1 MTAEPI
7 WRTNPEQTPRPQ
19 IYAFTEFA
27 NKRTGQGMAS
37 YDDLW
42 RWSVNDLDGFWGA
55 VWDFFDII
63 SDEPYTE
70 VLADRSM
77 PGAEWFPGTHVNYAE
92 HALRA
97 ALDER
102 LVDEPAIIT
111 VTEGGDSIEVTWRE
125 LRRQVG
131 SVAAWMRERGV
142 EQGDRVVGYLP
153 NTHHAL
159 VAFLA
164 SASIGAIWSAC
175 AQDYAAE
182 GAAAKLGQLEPTAL
196 FAADGY
202 FWNGQTFDRRD
213 QVADLAAL
221 IPSLRAVVRI
231 DNLGAEPLDEQDP
244 IAELVAWDDIASG
257 DTPPEF
263 VRVDF
268 DTPLWVLYSSGTTG
282 IPKGIVHSHGGVVI
296 DHLRLL
302 GLQLDLRPGD
312 RFFWYTNTNWMMWN
326 LVASALLAGA
336 TTVCFDG
343 SPLYPGPRRLWEI
356 AADTHANVLGVSP
369 GIFLSGMKAG
379 LKPGEELDLSA
390 LRTIGATGAPVPA
403 QCFPWVRDA
412 VGERV
417 QLASTSGGTDVVSG
431 FAGSAPNLEVWS
443 GELSAPILG
452 VALQSWDNDGEPL
465 IDEVGEMVITEPM
478 PSMPVKFWNDPDAQ
492 RYRDT
497 YFSMFRGVWRH
508 GDWIT
513 ITDHGSVIISGR
525 SDATLNRHGVRLG
538 SADIYDVVDGIAEVA
553 ESLVIGAEQP
563 NGGYWMPLFVVL
575 AEGVEL
581 DDQLRKR
588 IKDELRTKASP
599 RHVPDDIIDVP
610 AIPHTRTGKKLE
622 VPVKRLIQG
631 HPLERV
637 ANPDAVDAF
646 EALTYFTRFAVE
658 EGSADQKG
666 SAD

>member
-7 WRTNPEQTPRPQ
+7 WRPNPDQTPRPQ
-19 IYAFTEFA
+19 IHAFTEFA
-27 NKRTGQGMAS
+27 NQRTGRDMVS

-42 RWSVNDLDGFWGA
+42 RWSVSDLDGFWGA
-55 VWDFFDII
+55 VWDFFDVIA
-63 SDEPYTE
+63 DEPYTK
-70 VLADRSM
+70 VLANRSM
-77 PGAEWFPGTHVNYAE
+77 PGAEWFPGTRVNYAE

-111 VTEGGDSIEVTWRE
+111 VTEGGNRFEVTWRE

-131 SVAAWMRERGV
+131 SVAAWMREHGV
-142 EQGDRVVGYLP
+142 QQGDRVVGYLP
-153 NTHHAL
+153 NTHHTL

-175 AQDYAAE
+175 AQDYAAA
-182 GAAAKLGQLEPTAL
+182 GAATKLGQLEPSVL

-202 FWNGQTFDRRD
+202 SWNGQNFDRRD
-213 QVADLAAL
+213 QVAELAAR
-221 IPSLRAVVRI
+221 IPSLRTVVAI
-231 DNLGAEPLDEQDP
+231 DNIGAGPLDDDNR
-244 IAELVAWDDIASG
+244 IADLVAWDDITGG

-302 GLQLDLRPGD
+302 GLHLDLRPGD

-356 AADTHANVLGVSP
+356 AAETEANVLGVSP
-369 GIFLSGMKAG
+369 GIFLAGMKAG
-379 LKPGEELDLSA
+379 LKPGEELDLSP

-403 QCFPWVRDA
+403 HCFPWVRDA

-431 FAGSAPNLEVWS
+431 FAGSAPNLEVWA
-443 GELSAPILG
+443 GELSGPVLG
-452 VALQSWDNDGEPL
+452 VALQSWDDDGEPL
-465 IDEVGEMVITEPM
+465 IGQVGEMVITEPM
-478 PSMPVKFWNDPDAQ
+478 PSMPVKFWNDPDGQ
-492 RYRDT
+492 RYRGT
-497 YFSMFRGVWRH
+497 YFSMFPGVWRH

-538 SADIYDVVDGIAEVA
+538 SADIYDIVDDIAEVA

-563 NGGYWMPLFVVL
+563 DGGYWMPLFVVL
-575 AEGVEL
+575 ADGVSL
-581 DDQLRKR
+581 DVSLRSR
-588 IKDELRTKASP
+588 IAGDLRSKASP
-599 RHVPDDIIDVP
+599 RHVPDDIIAVP

-631 HPLERV
+631 HALEKV
-637 ANPDAVDAF
+637 ANPDAVDSF
-646 EALTYFTRFAVE
+646 EALEYFVRFAE
-658 EGSADQKG
+658 QR
-666 SAD
+666 

>member
-1 MTAEPI
+1 LTAEPI
-7 WRTNPEQTPRPQ
+7 WRPDPDQTPRPQ
-19 IYAFTEFA
+19 ILDFTEFA
-27 NKRTGQGMAS
+27 NKRMGQNMVS
-37 YDDLW
+37 YEDLW
-42 RWSVNDLDGFWGA
+42 RWSVDDLDGFWGA
-55 VWDFFDII
+55 VWDFFDVIA
-63 SDEPYTE
+63 DEPYAE
-70 VLADRSM
+70 VLASRSM
-77 PGAEWFPGTHVNYAE
+77 PGARWFPGTRVNYAE

-97 ALDER
+97 ALDDS
-102 LVDEPAIIT
+102 LADKPAIIT
-111 VTEGGDSIEVTWRE
+111 ITEDGDRIELTWRE

-131 SVAAWMRERGV
+131 SVAAWLRGRGV
-142 EQGDRVVGYLP
+142 GQGDRVAGYLP
-153 NTHHAL
+153 NTHHTL

-182 GAAAKLGQLEPTAL
+182 GAAAKLGQLEPTVL
-196 FAADGY
+196 FAANGY
-202 FWNGQTFDRRD
+202 FWNGTAFDRRD
-213 QVADLAAL
+213 QVTDLVARV
-221 IPSLRAVVRI
+221 PSLKAVVGI
-231 DNLGAEPLDEQDP
+231 DNLGAGPLDERIQSTDF
-244 IAELVAWDDIASG
+244 ASWNNVTPG

-282 IPKGIVHSHGGVVI
+282 IPKGIVHSHGGVVV

-302 GLQLDLRPGD
+302 GLHLDLRPGD

-326 LVASALLAGA
+326 LVASALLVGA

-356 AADTHANVLGVSP
+356 AAQTKANVLGVSP
-369 GIFLSGMKAG
+369 GIFLAGMKAG
-379 LKPGEELDLSA
+379 LRPGEALDLSA

-403 QCFPWVRDA
+403 HCFDWVRDA
-412 VGERV
+412 IGERV
-417 QLASTSGGTDVVSG
+417 QLASVSGGTDVVSG
-431 FAGSAPNLEVWS
+431 FAGSAANLDVWA
-443 GELSAPILG
+443 GELSAALLG
-452 VALQSWDNDGEPL
+452 VALESWDDDGRSL
-465 IDEVGEMVITEPM
+465 TDEVGEMVITEPM
-478 PSMPVKFWNDPDAQ
+478 PSMPVAFWNDPDGQ

-497 YFSMFRGVWRH
+497 YFSMFPGVWRH

-513 ITDHGSVIISGR
+513 ITDRGSVIISGR

-538 SADIYDVVDGIAEVA
+538 SADIYDVVDEVDEVA

-575 AEGVEL
+575 ADGVEL
-581 DDQLRKR
+581 DDRLREHIR
-588 IKDELRTKASP
+588 EELRTKASP
-599 RHVPDDIIDVP
+599 RHVPDDIIAVP

-637 ANPDAVDAF
+637 ANPDAVDSF
-646 EALTYFTRFAVE
+646 EALTYFSRFAEAVRP
-658 EGSADQKG
+658 AD
-666 SAD
+666 

>member
-1 MTAEPI
+1 MTPEPI
-7 WRTNPEQTPRPQ
+7 WSPNSDQMPRPQ
-19 IYAFTEFA
+19 IHAFTELA
-27 NKRTGQGMAS
+27 NQRTGQNMVS

-42 RWSVNDLDGFWGA
+42 RWSVSDLDGFWGA
-55 VWDFFDII
+55 VWDFFGVIA
-63 SDEPYTE
+63 DEPYTE
-70 VLADRSM
+70 VLAGRSM
-77 PGAEWFPGTHVNYAE
+77 PGAEWFPGTRVNYAE

-111 VTEGGDSIEVTWRE
+111 ITEDGNRTEVTWRE

-131 SVAAWMRERGV
+131 SVSAWLRGQGV

-153 NTHHAL
+153 NTHHTL

-182 GAAAKLGQLEPTAL
+182 GAAAKLGQLEPKVL

-202 FWNGQTFDRRD
+202 FWNGTGYDRRD
-213 QVADLAAL
+213 QVADLATR
-221 IPSLRAVVRI
+221 IPSLRAVVGI
-231 DNLGAEPLDEQDP
+231 GNLGVGALDEKNEITNLSTWED
-244 IAELVAWDDIASG
+244 VASG

-263 VRVDF
+263 VRVAF

-282 IPKGIVHSHGGVVI
+282 IPKGIVHSHGGVVV
-296 DHLRLL
+296 DHLRLF
-302 GLQLDLRPGD
+302 GLHLDLRPGG

-356 AADTHANVLGVSP
+356 AAETKVNVLGVSP
-369 GIFLSGMKAG
+369 GIFLAGMKAG

-403 QCFPWVRDA
+403 HCFPWVRDA

-431 FAGSAPNLEVWS
+431 FAGSAPNLDVWA
-443 GELSAPILG
+443 GELSAPLLG
-452 VALQSWDNDGEPL
+452 VALESWDDEGLPL
-465 IDEVGEMVITEPM
+465 VGEVGEMVITEPM
-478 PSMPVKFWNDPDAQ
+478 PSMPVKFWNDPDGQ
-492 RYRDT
+492 RYHDT
-497 YFSMFRGVWRH
+497 YFSMFPGAWRH

-538 SADIYDVVDGIAEVA
+538 SADIYDVVDGIPEVT

-563 NGGYWMPLFVVL
+563 DGGYWMPLFVVL
-575 AEGVEL
+575 AENVEL
-581 DDQLRKR
+581 DDRLRER
-588 IKDELRTKASP
+588 IRAQLRTKASP
-599 RHVPDDIIDVP
+599 RHVPDDILEVP
-610 AIPHTRTGKKLE
+610 AVPHTRTGKKLE

-631 HPLERV
+631 QPLDRV
-637 ANPDAVDAF
+637 ANPDAVDVF
-646 EALTYFTRFAVE
+646 ENLSYFTRFA
-658 EGSADQKG
+658 AAKG

>member
-7 WRTNPEQTPRPQ
+7 WRPNPDQTPRPQ
-19 IYAFTEFA
+19 IHAFTELA
-27 NKRTGQGMAS
+27 NQRTGQDMVS

-42 RWSVNDLDGFWGA
+42 RWSVSDLDGFWGA
-55 VWDFFDII
+55 VWDFFDVIA
-63 SDEPYTE
+63 DEPYTK
-70 VLADRSM
+70 VLANRSM
-77 PGAEWFPGTHVNYAE
+77 PGAEWFPGTRVNYAE

-102 LVDEPAIIT
+102 LVDQPAIIT
-111 VTEGGDSIEVTWRE
+111 VTEGGNRFEVTWRE

-131 SVAAWMRERGV
+131 SVAAWLRERGV
-142 EQGDRVVGYLP
+142 KQGDRVVGYLP
-153 NTHHAL
+153 NTHHTL
-159 VAFLA
+159 IAFLA

-182 GAAAKLGQLEPTAL
+182 GAAAKLGQLEPSML

-202 FWNGQTFDRRD
+202 SWNGQAFDRRD
-213 QVADLAAL
+213 QVADLATR
-221 IPSLRAVVRI
+221 IPSLRAVVGV
-231 DNLGAEPLDEQDP
+231 DNLGVGPLDEHDR
-244 IAELVAWDDIASG
+244 IADLVSWDDIACG

-282 IPKGIVHSHGGVVI
+282 IPKGIVHSHGGVVV

-302 GLQLDLRPGD
+302 GLHLDLRPGD

-326 LVASALLAGA
+326 LVASALVAGA

-356 AADTHANVLGVSP
+356 AAETEANVLGVSP
-369 GIFLSGMKAG
+369 GIFLAGMKAG
-379 LKPGEELDLSA
+379 LKPGEELDLSP
-390 LRTIGATGAPVPA
+390 LRTMGATGAPVPA
-403 QCFPWVRDA
+403 HCFPWVRDA
-412 VGERV
+412 VGEGV

-431 FAGSAPNLEVWS
+431 FAGSAPNLEVWP
-443 GELSAPILG
+443 GELSAPVLG
-452 VALQSWDNDGEPL
+452 VALQSWDDDGQPL

-478 PSMPVKFWNDPDAQ
+478 PSMPVKFWNDPDGQ

-497 YFSMFRGVWRH
+497 YFSMFPGVWRH

-513 ITDHGSVIISGR
+513 ITDRGSVIISGR

-538 SADIYDVVDGIAEVA
+538 SADIYDVVDGIPEVA

-563 NGGYWMPLFVVL
+563 DGGYWMPLFVVL
-575 AEGVEL
+575 ADGVSL
-581 DDQLRKR
+581 DDGLRER
-588 IKDELRTKASP
+588 IAGDLRTKASP
-599 RHVPDDIIDVP
+599 RHVPDDIIEVP
-610 AIPHTRTGKKLE
+610 AVPHTRTGKKLE

-631 HPLERV
+631 HALEKV
-637 ANPDAVDAF
+637 ANPDAVDVF
-646 EALTYFTRFAVE
+646 ESLTYFNRFAE
-658 EGSADQKG
+658 QRGSAG
-666 SAD
+666 

>member
-7 WRTNPEQTPRPQ
+7 WLPDPDQSPRPQ
-19 IYAFTEFA
+19 IVDFIDFA
-27 NKRTGQGMAS
+27 NQRTGQTLAD

-42 RWSVNDLDGFWGA
+42 KWSVSDLDGFWGA
-55 VWDFFDII
+55 VWDFFDVV

-70 VLADRSM
+70 VLANRSM
-77 PGAEWFPGTHVNYAE
+77 PGADWFPGTHVNYAE

-97 ALDER
+97 ALDEQ

-111 VTEGGDSIEVTWRE
+111 VTEGGDRIEVTWRE

-131 SVAAWMRERGV
+131 SVAAWLRERGV

-153 NTHHAL
+153 NTHHTL

-182 GAAAKLGQLEPTAL
+182 GAAAKLGQLEPTVL

-202 FWNGQTFDRRD
+202 FWNGTAFDRRD
-213 QVADLAAL
+213 QVADLAARV
-221 IPSLRAVVRI
+221 PTLRAVVGI
-231 DNLGAEPLDEQDP
+231 DNLGARSWDDQDQ
-244 IAELVAWDDIASG
+244 ITDLVAWDDIASG

-296 DHLRLL
+296 DHLRLF
-302 GLQLDLRPGD
+302 GLHLDLRPGD

-356 AADTHANVLGVSP
+356 AAENEVNVLGVSP
-369 GIFLSGMKAG
+369 GIFLAGMKAG

-403 QCFPWVRDA
+403 HCFPWVRDA

-431 FAGSAPNLEVWS
+431 FAGSAANLDVWA
-443 GELSAPILG
+443 GELSAPVLG
-452 VALQSWDNDGEPL
+452 VALESWDDAGEPL
-465 IDEVGEMVITEPM
+465 IGEVGEMVITAPM
-478 PSMPVKFWNDPDAQ
+478 PSMPVKFWNDPDGQ

-497 YFSMFRGVWRH
+497 YFSMFPGVWRH

-513 ITDHGSVIISGR
+513 ITDRGSVIISGR

-538 SADIYDVVDGIAEVA
+538 SADIYDVVDGIPEVT

-563 NGGYWMPLFVVL
+563 DGGYWMPLFVVL

-581 DDQLRKR
+581 DDRLREKIR
-588 IKDELRTKASP
+588 EELRTKASP

-610 AIPHTRTGKKLE
+610 AVPHTRTGKKLE

-631 HPLERV
+631 HPLARV
-637 ANPDAVDAF
+637 ANPDAVDVF
-646 EALTYFTRFAVE
+646 ETLTYFTRFAE
-658 EGSADQKG
+658 EKDSAD
-666 SAD
+666 

>member
-7 WRTNPEQTPRPQ
+7 WRPYPDQTPRPQ
-19 IYAFTEFA
+19 ILEFTEFA
-27 NKRTGQGMAS
+27 NQRTGRDMVS

-42 RWSVNDLDGFWGA
+42 RWSVSDLDGFWGA
-55 VWDFFDII
+55 VWNFFDVV

-70 VLADRSM
+70 VLANRSM
-77 PGAEWFPGTHVNYAE
+77 PGADWFPGTHVNYAE

-97 ALDER
+97 ALDEQ

-111 VTEGGDSIEVTWRE
+111 VTEGGDRIEVTWRE

-131 SVAAWMRERGV
+131 SVAAWLRERGV

-153 NTHHAL
+153 NTHHTL

-182 GAAAKLGQLEPTAL
+182 GAAAKLGQLEPTVL

-202 FWNGQTFDRRD
+202 FWNGAAFDRRD
-213 QVADLAAL
+213 QVADLAAR
-221 IPSLRAVVRI
+221 IPTLRAVVGI
-231 DNLGAEPLDEQDP
+231 DNLGAGSWGDQDQ
-244 IAELVAWDDIASG
+244 ITDLVAWDAIASG

-296 DHLRLL
+296 DHLRLF
-302 GLQLDLRPGD
+302 GLHLDLRPGD

-356 AADTHANVLGVSP
+356 AAENEVNVLGVSP
-369 GIFLSGMKAG
+369 GIFLAGMKAG

-403 QCFPWVRDA
+403 HCFAWVRDA

-431 FAGSAPNLEVWS
+431 FAGSAANLEVWA
-443 GELSAPILG
+443 GELSAPVLG
-452 VALQSWDNDGEPL
+452 VALESWGDAGEPL
-465 IDEVGEMVITEPM
+465 IGEVGEMVITAPM
-478 PSMPVKFWNDPDAQ
+478 PSMPVKFWNDPDGE

-497 YFSMFRGVWRH
+497 YFSMFPGVWRH

-513 ITDHGSVIISGR
+513 ITDRGSVIISGR

-538 SADIYDVVDGIAEVA
+538 SADIYDVVDGISEVT

-563 NGGYWMPLFVVL
+563 DGGYWMPLFVVL

-581 DDQLRKR
+581 DDRLREKIR
-588 IKDELRTKASP
+588 EELRTKASP

-610 AIPHTRTGKKLE
+610 AVPHTRTGKKLE

-637 ANPDAVDAF
+637 ANPDAVDVF
-646 EALTYFTRFAVE
+646 ETLTYFTRFAE
-658 EGSADQKG
+658 EKDSAD
-666 SAD
+666 

>member
-7 WRTNPEQTPRPQ
+7 WRPNPDQTPRPL
-19 IYAFTEFA
+19 ILDFTEFA
-27 NKRTGQGMAS
+27 NQRAGQGMVS

-42 RWSVNDLDGFWGA
+42 RWSVDDLDGFWSA
-55 VWDFFDII
+55 IWDFFDVIA
-63 SDEPYTE
+63 DEPYTE

-77 PGAEWFPGTHVNYAE
+77 PGATWFPGTHLNYAE
-92 HALRA
+92 HALRH
-97 ALDER
+97 ALDDK
-102 LVDEPAIIT
+102 LADEPAIIT
-111 VTEGGDSIEVTWRE
+111 ITEAGDHSETTWRE

-131 SVAAWMRERGV
+131 SVAAWLRSQGV
-142 EQGDRVVGYLP
+142 GQGDRVVGYLP
-153 NTHHAL
+153 NTHHTLIA
-159 VAFLA
+159 VLA

-182 GAAAKLGQLEPTAL
+182 GAAAKLGQLEPRVL

-202 FWNGQTFDRRD
+202 LWNGQSFDRRD
-213 QVADLAAL
+213 QVADLAAR
-221 IPSLRAVVRI
+221 IPSLRAVVGVG
-231 DNLGAEPLDEQDP
+231 NLGVGVLDEHHT
-244 IAELVAWDDIASG
+244 IANLTTWDEVTSG

-282 IPKGIVHSHGGVVI
+282 IPKGIVHSHGGVVV
-296 DHLRLL
+296 DHLRMF
-302 GLQLDLRPGD
+302 GLHMDIRPGD

-326 LVASALLAGA
+326 FVVSALVAGG

-343 SPLYPGPRRLWEI
+343 SPLYPGPGRLWEI
-356 AADTHANVLGVSP
+356 AADTQANVLGLSP
-369 GIFLSGMKAG
+369 GILLAGMKAG
-379 LKPGEELDLSA
+379 LEPGREHDLTN
-390 LRTIGATGAPVPA
+390 LRLIGATGAPVPA
-403 QCFPWVRDA
+403 NCFPWVRDA
-412 VGERV
+412 IGERV

-431 FAGSAPNLEVWS
+431 FAGSAPNLEVWA
-443 GELSAPILG
+443 GELSAPNLG
-452 VALQSWDNDGEPL
+452 VALESWDDSGHPL
-465 IDEVGEMVITEPM
+465 IDEVGEMVITAPM
-478 PSMPVKFWNDPDAQ
+478 PTMPVKFWDDPDGQ

-497 YFSMFRGVWRH
+497 YFSMFPGVWRH

-563 NGGYWMPLFVVL
+563 DGGYWMPLFVVL
-575 AEGVEL
+575 ADGVSL
-581 DDQLRKR
+581 DDGLRDR
-588 IKDELRTKASP
+588 IAGDLRTKASP
-599 RHVPDDIIDVP
+599 RHVPDDIIAVP

-631 HPLERV
+631 HALEKV
-637 ANPDAVDAF
+637 ANPDAVDSF
-646 EALTYFTRFAVE
+646 EALRYFVRFA
-658 EGSADQKG
+658 EGAGGAAND
-666 SAD
+666 

>member
-1 MTAEPI
+1 
-7 WRTNPEQTPRPQ
+7 
-19 IYAFTEFA
+19 
-27 NKRTGQGMAS
+27 MAG

-42 RWSVNDLDGFWGA
+42 KWSVSDLDGFWGA
-55 VWDFFDII
+55 VWDFFDVIA
-63 SDEPYTE
+63 DEPYTE

-77 PGAEWFPGTHVNYAE
+77 PGATWFPGTRLNYAE

-97 ALDER
+97 GLDDT
-102 LVDEPAIIT
+102 LADEPAIIT
-111 VTEGGDSIEVTWRE
+111 IKESGERHETTWRE

-131 SVAAWMRERGV
+131 SVAAWLREQGV

-153 NTHHAL
+153 NTHHTL
-159 VAFLA
+159 IAFLA
-164 SASIGAIWSAC
+164 TASVGAIWSAC

-182 GAAAKLGQLEPTAL
+182 GAGTKLGQLEPKVL

-202 FWNGQTFDRRD
+202 LWNGQAFDRRD
-213 QVADLAAL
+213 QVADLANRM
-221 IPSLRAVVRI
+221 PSLRAVVGVG
-231 DNLGAEPLDEQDP
+231 NLGEEFIDEHGQ
-244 IAELVAWDDIASG
+244 ITNLTAWDDIASG
-257 DTPPEF
+257 DVEPEF
-263 VRVDF
+263 VRIDF

-282 IPKGIVHSHGGVVI
+282 IPKGIVHSHGGVVV
-296 DHLRLL
+296 DHLRLF
-302 GLQLDLRPGD
+302 GLHLDLRPGD

-356 AADTHANVLGVSP
+356 AAETKVNVLGVSP
-369 GIFLSGMKAG
+369 GIFLAGMKAG

-403 QCFPWVRDA
+403 HCFPWVRDA

-431 FAGSAPNLEVWS
+431 FAGSAPNCPVWA
-443 GELSAPILG
+443 GELSRPVLG
-452 VALQSWDNDGEPL
+452 VALESWDDSGQPL
-465 IDEVGEMVITEPM
+465 IGEVGEMVITAPM
-478 PSMPVKFWNDPDAQ
+478 PSMPVKFWNDPDGE

-497 YFSMFRGVWRH
+497 YFSMFPGVWRH

-525 SDATLNRHGVRLG
+525 SDATLNRQGVRLG
-538 SADIYDVVDGIAEVA
+538 SADIYDVVDGIPEVA

-563 NGGYWMPLFVVL
+563 DGGYWMPLFVVL
-575 AEGVEL
+575 ASGVSL
-581 DDQLRKR
+581 DDSLRKR
-588 IKDELRTKASP
+588 IARDLKEKASP
-599 RHVPDDIIDVP
+599 RHVPDDIIAVP
-610 AIPHTRTGKKLE
+610 AVPHTKTGKKLE

-631 HPLERV
+631 HPLEKV
-637 ANPDAVDAF
+637 ATPDAVDSF
-646 EALTYFTRFAVE
+646 EALEYFAQFAAGKDGAAS
-658 EGSADQKG
+658 EG
-666 SAD
+666 

>member
-7 WRTNPEQTPRPQ
+7 WRPNPDQTPRPQ
-19 IYAFTEFA
+19 IHAFTEFA
-27 NKRTGQGMAS
+27 NQRTGRDMVS

-42 RWSVNDLDGFWGA
+42 RWSVSDLDGFWGA
-55 VWDFFDII
+55 VWDFFDVIA
-63 SDEPYTE
+63 DEPYAK
-70 VLADRSM
+70 VLANRSM
-77 PGAEWFPGTHVNYAE
+77 PGAEWFPGTRVNYAE

-102 LVDEPAIIT
+102 LVDQPAIIT
-111 VTEGGDSIEVTWRE
+111 VAEDGKRFEVTWRE

-131 SVAAWMRERGV
+131 SVAAWLRERGV
-142 EQGDRVVGYLP
+142 QQGDRVVGYLP
-153 NTHHAL
+153 NTHHTL

-182 GAAAKLGQLEPTAL
+182 KAAAKLGQLEPSVL

-202 FWNGQTFDRRD
+202 SWNGQNFDRRD
-213 QVADLAAL
+213 QVAELAAR
-221 IPSLRAVVRI
+221 IPSLRAVVAI
-231 DNLGAEPLDEQDP
+231 DNIGAGPWDYDNR
-244 IAELVAWDDIASG
+244 IADLVAWDDTTGG

-302 GLQLDLRPGD
+302 GLHLDLRPGD

-356 AADTHANVLGVSP
+356 AAETEANVLGVSP
-369 GIFLSGMKAG
+369 GIFLAGMKAG
-379 LKPGEELDLSA
+379 LKPGEELDLSP

-403 QCFPWVRDA
+403 HCFPWVRDA
-412 VGERV
+412 VGDRV

-431 FAGSAPNLEVWS
+431 FAGSAPNLEVWA
-443 GELSAPILG
+443 GELSGPVLG
-452 VALQSWDNDGEPL
+452 VALQSWDDDGEPL

-478 PSMPVKFWNDPDAQ
+478 PSMPVKFWNDPDGQ
-492 RYRDT
+492 RYRET
-497 YFSMFRGVWRH
+497 YFSMFPGVWRH

-513 ITDHGSVIISGR
+513 ITDRGSVIISGR

-538 SADIYDVVDGIAEVA
+538 SADIYDVVDGIPEVA

-563 NGGYWMPLFVVL
+563 DGGYWMPLFVVL
-575 AEGVEL
+575 ADGVSL
-581 DDQLRKR
+581 DVSLRSR
-588 IKDELRTKASP
+588 IAGDLRSKASP
-599 RHVPDDIIDVP
+599 RHVPDDIIAVP

-631 HPLERV
+631 HALEKV
-637 ANPDAVDAF
+637 ANPDAVDSF
-646 EALTYFTRFAVE
+646 EALEYFVRFAE
-658 EGSADQKG
+658 QR
-666 SAD
+666 

>member
-7 WRTNPEQTPRPQ
+7 WRPNPDQTPRPQ
-19 IYAFTEFA
+19 ILAFTEFA
-27 NKRTGQGMAS
+27 NQRTGLDMVG

-42 RWSVNDLDGFWGA
+42 RWSLGDLDGFWGA
-55 VWDFFDII
+55 VWDFFDVIA
-63 SDEPYTE
+63 DEPYTK
-70 VLADRSM
+70 VLANRSM
-77 PGAEWFPGTHVNYAE
+77 PGAEWFPGTRVNYAE

-97 ALDER
+97 GLDER
-102 LVDEPAIIT
+102 LIDEPAIIT
-111 VTEGGDSIEVTWRE
+111 ITEDGNRFEVTWRE

-131 SVAAWMRERGV
+131 SVAAWLRERGV
-142 EQGDRVVGYLP
+142 KQGDRVVGYLP
-153 NTHHAL
+153 NTHHTL
-159 VAFLA
+159 IAFLA

-182 GAAAKLGQLEPTAL
+182 GAAAKLGQLEPIVL
-196 FAADGY
+196 FVADGY
-202 FWNGQTFDRRD
+202 SWNGQAFDRRD
-213 QVADLAAL
+213 QVAELAAR
-221 IPSLRAVVRI
+221 IPSLRAVVGI
-231 DNLGAEPLDEQDP
+231 DNLGAGPLDEQDR
-244 IAELVAWDDIASG
+244 IADLVAWDDIACG
-257 DTPPEF
+257 DAPPEF

-282 IPKGIVHSHGGVVI
+282 IPKGIVHSHGGVVV

-302 GLQLDLRPGD
+302 GLHLDLRPGD

-326 LVASALLAGA
+326 LVASALVAGA

-356 AADTHANVLGVSP
+356 AAETEANVLGVSP
-369 GIFLSGMKAG
+369 GIFLAGMKAG
-379 LKPGEELDLSA
+379 LKPGEELDLSP

-403 QCFPWVRDA
+403 HCFPWVRDA

-431 FAGSAPNLEVWS
+431 FAGSAPNLDVWA
-443 GELSAPILG
+443 GELSGPVLG
-452 VALQSWDNDGEPL
+452 VALQSWDDDGKPL
-465 IDEVGEMVITEPM
+465 IAEVGEMVITEPM
-478 PSMPVKFWNDPDAQ
+478 PSMPVKFWNDPDGQ

-497 YFSMFRGVWRH
+497 YFSMFSGVWRH

-513 ITDHGSVIISGR
+513 ITDRGSVIISGR

-538 SADIYDVVDGIAEVA
+538 SADIYDVVDGIPEVT

-563 NGGYWMPLFVVL
+563 DGGYWMPLFVVL
-575 AEGVEL
+575 ATGASL
-581 DDQLRKR
+581 DDALRSR
-588 IKDELRTKASP
+588 IARDLREKASP
-599 RHVPDDIIDVP
+599 RHVPDDIIAVP

-631 HPLERV
+631 HALAKV
-637 ANPDAVDAF
+637 ANPDAADSF
-646 EALTYFTRFAVE
+646 EALTYFARFVCRA
-658 EGSADQKG
+658 EG
-666 SAD
+666 

>member
-7 WRTNPEQTPRPQ
+7 WHPNPDQPRPQ
-19 IYAFTEFA
+19 IHAFTEFA
-27 NKRTGQGMAS
+27 NQRTGQDMVS

-42 RWSVNDLDGFWGA
+42 RWSVSDLDGFWGA

-63 SDEPYTE
+63 ADEPYTK
-70 VLADRSM
+70 VLANRSM
-77 PGAEWFPGTHVNYAE
+77 PGAEWFPGTRVNYAE

-102 LVDEPAIIT
+102 LVDQPAIIT
-111 VTEGGDSIEVTWRE
+111 VTEDGKRFEVTWRE

-131 SVAAWMRERGV
+131 SVAAWLRERGV
-142 EQGDRVVGYLP
+142 KQGDRVVGYLP
-153 NTHHAL
+153 NTHHTL

-182 GAAAKLGQLEPTAL
+182 GAAAKLGQLEPSVL

-202 FWNGQTFDRRD
+202 SWNGQAFDRRD
-213 QVADLAAL
+213 QVAELAAR
-221 IPSLRAVVRI
+221 IPSLRAVVAI
-231 DNLGAEPLDEQDP
+231 DNLGAGPLDDDNR
-244 IAELVAWDDIASG
+244 IADLVAWDDTTGG

-302 GLQLDLRPGD
+302 GLHLDLRPGD

-326 LVASALLAGA
+326 LVASALVAGA

-356 AADTHANVLGVSP
+356 AADTKANVLGVSP
-369 GIFLSGMKAG
+369 GIFLAGMKAG
-379 LKPGEELDLSA
+379 LKPGEELDLSP

-403 QCFPWVRDA
+403 HCFPWVRDA

-431 FAGSAPNLEVWS
+431 FAGSAPNLDVWA
-443 GELSAPILG
+443 GELSGPVLG
-452 VALQSWDNDGEPL
+452 VALQSWDDDGEPL
-465 IDEVGEMVITEPM
+465 IGEVGEMVITEPM
-478 PSMPVKFWNDPDAQ
+478 PSMPVKFWNDPDGQ

-497 YFSMFRGVWRH
+497 YFSMFPGVWRH

-513 ITDHGSVIISGR
+513 ITDRGSVIISGR

-538 SADIYDVVDGIAEVA
+538 SADIYDVVDGIPEVA

-563 NGGYWMPLFVVL
+563 DGGYWMPLFVVL
-575 AEGVEL
+575 ASGVAL
-581 DDQLRKR
+581 DSSLRER
-588 IKDELRTKASP
+588 IAGDLRSKASP
-599 RHVPDDIIDVP
+599 RHVPDDIIAVP

-631 HPLERV
+631 HALEKV
-637 ANPDAVDAF
+637 ANPDAVDSF
-646 EALTYFTRFAVE
+646 EALAYFVRFAE
-658 EGSADQKG
+658 TRETSTE
-666 SAD
+666 

>member
-1 MTAEPI
+1 MTTEPI
-7 WRTNPEQTPRPQ
+7 WRPNPDQTPRPQ
-19 IYAFTEFA
+19 IQAFTELA
-27 NKRTGQGMAS
+27 NQRTGQGMVS

-55 VWDFFDII
+55 VWDFFDVI
-63 SDEPYTE
+63 SDEPYTD

-77 PGAEWFPGTHVNYAE
+77 PGAHWFPGTHVNYAE

-102 LVDEPAIIT
+102 RVDEPAIIT
-111 VTEGGDSIEVTWRE
+111 VTEDDNRSEVTWRE

-131 SVAAWMRERGV
+131 SVAAWLRERGV

-153 NTHHAL
+153 NTHHTL

-182 GAAAKLGQLEPTAL
+182 GAATKLGQLEPTVL

-202 FWNGQTFDRRD
+202 FWNGTAYDRRD
-213 QVADLAAL
+213 QVADLATR
-221 IPSLRAVVRI
+221 IPSLRAVVGI
-231 DNLGAEPLDEQDP
+231 GNLGVGALDEKNE
-244 IAELVAWDDIASG
+244 ITNLSTWEDIASG

-263 VRVDF
+263 VRVAF

-282 IPKGIVHSHGGVVI
+282 IPKGIVHSHGGVAI
-296 DHLRLL
+296 DHLRML
-302 GLQLDLRPGD
+302 GLHLDLRPSD

-356 AADTHANVLGVSP
+356 AAETKVNVLGVSP
-369 GIFLSGMKAG
+369 GIFLAGMKAG
-379 LKPGEELDLSA
+379 LEPGEELDLSA

-403 QCFPWVRDA
+403 HCFPWVRDA

-431 FAGSAPNLEVWS
+431 FAGSAPNLDVWA
-443 GELSAPILG
+443 GELSAPLLG
-452 VALQSWDNDGEPL
+452 VALASWDDEGQPL
-465 IDEVGEMVITEPM
+465 VGEVGEMVITEPM
-478 PSMPVKFWNDPDAQ
+478 PSMPVKFWNDPDGQ
-492 RYRDT
+492 RYHDT
-497 YFSMFRGVWRH
+497 YFSMFPGAWRH

-538 SADIYDVVDGIAEVA
+538 SADIYDIVDGIPEVA

-563 NGGYWMPLFVVL
+563 DGGYWMPLFIVV
-575 AEGVEL
+575 AQGAEL
-581 DDQLRKR
+581 DDRLRER
-588 IKDELRTKASP
+588 INEELRTKASP
-599 RHVPDDIIDVP
+599 RHVPDDIIGVP
-610 AIPHTRTGKKLE
+610 AVPHTRTGKKLE

-637 ANPDAVDAF
+637 ANPDAVDSF
-646 EALTYFTRFAVE
+646 ESLSYFTRFAAE
-658 EGSADQKG
+658 TGPQ
-666 SAD
+666 

>member
-7 WRTNPEQTPRPQ
+7 WRPNPDQTPRPQ
-19 IYAFTEFA
+19 IHAFTEFA
-27 NKRTGQGMAS
+27 NQRTGRDMVS

-42 RWSVNDLDGFWGA
+42 RWSVSDLDGFWGA
-55 VWDFFDII
+55 VWDFFDVIA
-63 SDEPYTE
+63 DEPYAK
-70 VLADRSM
+70 VLANRSM
-77 PGAEWFPGTHVNYAE
+77 PGAEWFPGTRVNYAE

-102 LVDEPAIIT
+102 LVDQPAIIT
-111 VTEGGDSIEVTWRE
+111 VAEDGKRFEVTWRE

-131 SVAAWMRERGV
+131 SVAAWLRERGV
-142 EQGDRVVGYLP
+142 QQGDRVVGYLP
-153 NTHHAL
+153 NTHHTL

-182 GAAAKLGQLEPTAL
+182 GAAAKLGQLEPSVL

-202 FWNGQTFDRRD
+202 SWNGQNFDRRD
-213 QVADLAAL
+213 QVAELAAR
-221 IPSLRAVVRI
+221 IPSLRAVVAI
-231 DNLGAEPLDEQDP
+231 DNIGAGPWDYDNR
-244 IAELVAWDDIASG
+244 IADLVAWDDTTGG

-302 GLQLDLRPGD
+302 GLHLDLRPGD

-356 AADTHANVLGVSP
+356 AAETEANVLGVSP
-369 GIFLSGMKAG
+369 GIFLAGMKAG
-379 LKPGEELDLSA
+379 LKPGEELDLSP

-403 QCFPWVRDA
+403 HCFPWVRDA
-412 VGERV
+412 VGDRV

-431 FAGSAPNLEVWS
+431 FAGSAPNLEVWA
-443 GELSAPILG
+443 GELSGPVLG
-452 VALQSWDNDGEPL
+452 VALQSWDDDGEPL

-478 PSMPVKFWNDPDAQ
+478 PSMPVKFWNDPDGQ
-492 RYRDT
+492 RYRET
-497 YFSMFRGVWRH
+497 YFSMFPGVWRH

-513 ITDHGSVIISGR
+513 ITDRGSVIISGR

-538 SADIYDVVDGIAEVA
+538 SADIYDVVDGIPEVA

-563 NGGYWMPLFVVL
+563 DGGYWMPLFVVL
-575 AEGVEL
+575 ADGVSL
-581 DDQLRKR
+581 DVSLRSR
-588 IKDELRTKASP
+588 IAGDLRSKASP
-599 RHVPDDIIDVP
+599 RHVPDDIIAVP

-631 HPLERV
+631 HALEKV
-637 ANPDAVDAF
+637 ANPDAVDSF
-646 EALTYFTRFAVE
+646 EALEYFVRFAE
-658 EGSADQKG
+658 QR
-666 SAD
+666 